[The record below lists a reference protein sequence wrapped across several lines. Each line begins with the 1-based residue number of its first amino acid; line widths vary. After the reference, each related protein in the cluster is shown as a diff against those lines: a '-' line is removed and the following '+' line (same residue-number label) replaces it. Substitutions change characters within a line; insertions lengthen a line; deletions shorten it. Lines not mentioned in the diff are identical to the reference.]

1 MKKLLSGLGILLI
14 SIFLLGFSPSPVQT
28 GPIVKAGDTIYL
40 DGQING
46 DVILFGG
53 EVVVN
58 ATISG
63 DLIVFA
69 AQADISGQ
77 VGNDLRV
84 VAGRL
89 ALNDLAVNDDVS
101 LAAGQIEVNSST
113 VLDQSLLIAAGKIR
127 FNGQI
132 SGETTILAAA
142 IDIFPQA
149 KFDQSLKLFY
159 GQTPKISSSAQ
170 VGGEVTQTYKP
181 SLDQSQFAQKLSS
194 KKSPAVTTLT
204 GLFFLERLATLIVEI
219 LIGWLLILL
228 LPELIH
234 RLIKLGSTQASAA
247 LGWGFIF
254 LSLTPLIILT
264 LVLTLIGI
272 PIAVVVLLIY
282 IVSLSLA
289 KLLAGLIL
297 GSRLLK
303 DPMAKKPYHSLALGA
318 LILSLL
324 QIIPVFGWLAYF
336 ILVLYGL
343 GILVLSGRALLTRFK
358 KK

>member
-1 MKKLLSGLGILLI
+1 MKKLLTGLGILLI
-14 SIFLLGFSPSPVQT
+14 SIFFLGFSPSLVQT

-40 DGQING
+40 DGQIDG

-69 AQADISGQ
+69 GQADISGQ

-89 ALNDLAVNDDVS
+89 TLDDLSVNDDVS
-101 LAAGQIEVNSST
+101 LAAGQIEVSPNT
-113 VLDQSLLIAAGKIR
+113 TLDQSLLLAAGKIR
-127 FNGQI
+127 FNGQV
-132 SGETTILAAA
+132 SGEATILAAS

-149 KFDQSLKLFY
+149 KFNQSLKLFY
-159 GQTPKISSSAQ
+159 GQTPKINSSAQ
-170 VGGEVTQTYKP
+170 IAGELMQTYQP
-181 SLDQSQFAQKLSS
+181 ALDQSQFTQKLSS
-194 KKSPAVTTLT
+194 KKSPAVKTLT
-204 GLFFLERLATLIVEI
+204 GFFFLERLSTLTVEI
-219 LIGWLLILL
+219 LVGWLLILL
-228 LPELIH
+228 LPELIR

-282 IVSLSLA
+282 IISLSLA
-289 KLLAGLIL
+289 KLLAALIL

-303 DPMAKKPYHSLALGA
+303 DPVAKKPYHSLVLGA

-324 QIIPVFGWLAYF
+324 QIVPVFGWLAYF

-343 GILVLSGRALLTRFK
+343 GILVLSGRSLLTRFK